1 MTTNEILKE
10 IVSNCIDTNF
20 DNNIL
25 INVLDK
31 QVTLSGIVK
40 TYDEKDKIEE
50 IAWNTIGV
58 IAVNNELAIENDI

>member
-31 QVTLSGIVK
+31 QVTLSRIVK
-40 TYDEKDKIEE
+40 TYDGKDKIEE

-58 IAVNNELAIENDI
+58 ISVNNELAIENDF

>member
-20 DNNIL
+20 DNNIY
-25 INVLDK
+25 INVLDQ

-40 TYDEKDKIEE
+40 TYDEKDKIEQL
-50 IAWNTIGV
+50 AWNTFGV
-58 IAVNNELAIENDI
+58 IAVNNELAIRNEI

>member
-58 IAVNNELAIENDI
+58 ISVNNELAIENEI